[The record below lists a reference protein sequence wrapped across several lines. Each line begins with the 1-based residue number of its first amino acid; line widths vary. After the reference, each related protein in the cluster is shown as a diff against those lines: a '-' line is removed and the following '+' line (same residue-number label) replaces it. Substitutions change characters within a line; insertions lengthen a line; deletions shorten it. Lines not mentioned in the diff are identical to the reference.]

1 MEKIDENCDE
11 KYLQTFSKRC
21 IIEKC
26 ETKEEEVKLKTFF
39 GSTFINKQEL
49 QEADINYPI
58 KLEYYKIINEDELI
72 TKKGTKFGVNII
84 KTEYREDK
92 PKVEEETIKYLS
104 NDEQKVDE
112 ILESLKCNE
121 VTPITL
127 QDVIID
133 FSKQI
138 LFL

>member
-1 MEKIDENCDE
+1 M
-11 KYLQTFSKRC
+11 
-21 IIEKC
+21 
-26 ETKEEEVKLKTFF
+26 KTFF

-49 QEADINYPI
+49 EEADINYPI

-84 KTEYREDK
+84 KTEYREDNT
-92 PKVEEETIKYLS
+92 KVEEKTIKYLS
-104 NDEQKVDE
+104 NDEQKVDD
-112 ILESLKCNE
+112 ILESLKCNK